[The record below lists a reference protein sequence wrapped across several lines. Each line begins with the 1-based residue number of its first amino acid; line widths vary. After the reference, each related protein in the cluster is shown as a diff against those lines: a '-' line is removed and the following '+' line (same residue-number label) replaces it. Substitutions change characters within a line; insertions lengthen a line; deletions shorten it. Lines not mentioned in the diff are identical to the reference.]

1 MTSKKRNSLDFA
13 EEELNETEDEMKVES
28 GEDVESGEEVEP
40 SYVPQENEK
49 ALYHVLL
56 DKPAFDPRTGK
67 KCSKEVTQKFTEA
80 EWNLFAKHYEGLGY
94 TIKMLW
100 NPKDQI

>member
-13 EEELNETEDEMKVES
+13 EEELNETEAEMK
-28 GEDVESGEEVEP
+28 VESGEEVEP

-49 ALYHVLL
+49 NLYHALL

-67 KCSKEVTQKFTEA
+67 KCSCEFTQKFTEA
-80 EWNLFAKHYEGLGY
+80 EWNQFAKHYEGLGY

>member
-28 GEDVESGEEVEP
+28 GEDVET

-49 ALYHVLL
+49 NLYHALL

-67 KCSKEVTQKFTEA
+67 KCSKAVTQKFTEA

>member
-28 GEDVESGEEVEP
+28 GEDVET

-49 ALYHVLL
+49 NLYHALL

>member
-13 EEELNETEDEMKVES
+13 EEELNETEAEMKVES
-28 GEDVESGEEVEP
+28 GEDVET

-49 ALYHVLL
+49 NLYHALL

>member
-28 GEDVESGEEVEP
+28 GEDVET

-49 ALYHVLL
+49 NLYHALL

-80 EWNLFAKHYEGLGY
+80 EWNLFAKHYESLGY

>member
-13 EEELNETEDEMKVES
+13 EEELNETEDEMKVDS
-28 GEDVESGEEVEP
+28 GEDVET

-49 ALYHVLL
+49 NLYHALL

>member
-1 MTSKKRNSLDFA
+1 MTSKKINSLNFA
-13 EEELNETEDEMKVES
+13 EEELNETEAEMKVES
-28 GEDVESGEEVEP
+28 GEDVET

-49 ALYHVLL
+49 NLYHALL

-67 KCSKEVTQKFTEA
+67 KCSKEYAQKFTEA
-80 EWNLFAKHYEGLGY
+80 EWNQFAKHYEGLGY

>member
-13 EEELNETEDEMKVES
+13 EEEINETEAEMKVES
-28 GEDVESGEEVEP
+28 GEEVD

-49 ALYHVLL
+49 NLYHAIL

-67 KCSKEVTQKFTEA
+67 KCSREFTQKFTEA
-80 EWNLFAKHYEGLGY
+80 EWNQFANHYENLGY
-94 TIKMLW
+94 TIQMLW

>member
-1 MTSKKRNSLDFA
+1 MTSKKRNSVDFA
-13 EEELNETEDEMKVES
+13 EEELNETEAEMKVDS
-28 GEDVESGEEVEP
+28 GEDVEN

-49 ALYHVLL
+49 NLYHALL

>member
-1 MTSKKRNSLDFA
+1 M
-13 EEELNETEDEMKVES
+13 
-28 GEDVESGEEVEP
+28 
-40 SYVPQENEK
+40 
-49 ALYHVLL
+49 

-80 EWNLFAKHYEGLGY
+80 EWNQFAKHYEGLGY

>member
-13 EEELNETEDEMKVES
+13 EEELNETEDEMNVES
-28 GEDVESGEEVEP
+28 GEDVET

-49 ALYHVLL
+49 NLYHALL

-67 KCSKEVTQKFTEA
+67 KCSKAVTQKFTEA

>member
-1 MTSKKRNSLDFA
+1 MTSKKINSLDFA
-13 EEELNETEDEMKVES
+13 EEELNETEAEMKVES
-28 GEDVESGEEVEP
+28 GEDVET

-49 ALYHVLL
+49 NLYHALL